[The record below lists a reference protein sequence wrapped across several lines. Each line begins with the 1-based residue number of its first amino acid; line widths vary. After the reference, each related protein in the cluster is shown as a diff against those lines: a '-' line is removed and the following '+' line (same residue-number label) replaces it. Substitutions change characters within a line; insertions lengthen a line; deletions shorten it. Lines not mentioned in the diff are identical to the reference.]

1 MIGALEVVEEVCGA
15 GRASKPVSAAWF
27 WGLVAGGV
35 ALDQITKVLVLWRLE
50 FGERIPVIPC
60 LFYLTYVLNPGAA
73 FGLGR
78 SLGRAGPFFFVILNS
93 FVIGLIVRIRAKT
106 QVPAMR
112 RVFDLGMGLVL
123 AGALGNVIDRVHPP
137 HKVIDFL
144 DFWLGTPGPKTLH
157 YPTFNLADIYIVVGV
172 ALYIWWAWRAERE
185 VAEGGETIRGQGS

>member
-1 MIGALEVVEEVCGA
+1 MVDEVRGA
-15 GRASKPVSAAWF
+15 GRASKPIPAAWF

-35 ALDQITKVLVLWRLE
+35 ALDQITKVLVLWRFEL
-50 FGERIPVIPC
+50 GERIPVIPC
-60 LFYLTYVLNPGAA
+60 FFYLAYVLNPGAA

-93 FVIGLIVRIRAKT
+93 LVIGLIVRIRAKT
-106 QVPAMR
+106 QAPAMR
-112 RVFDLGMGLVL
+112 RLFDLGMGLVL
-123 AGALGNVIDRVHPP
+123 AGALGNVIDRLHPP

-144 DFWLGTPGPKTLH
+144 DFWIGAPARGNWMH

-185 VAEGGETIRGQGS
+185 VAGGGGGVRGQGT